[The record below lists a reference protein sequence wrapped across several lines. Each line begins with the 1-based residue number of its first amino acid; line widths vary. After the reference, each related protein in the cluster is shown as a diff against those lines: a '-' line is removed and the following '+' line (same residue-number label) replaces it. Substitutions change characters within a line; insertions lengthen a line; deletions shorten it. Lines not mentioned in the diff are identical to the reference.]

1 MSASGQPHDHSP
13 DALLRWAAD
22 RHAGRLAFATS
33 LGREDQVVLD
43 RIVALGLREA
53 IPVFTL
59 DTGRLFPETVE
70 LVAANERR
78 YGVRIQVF
86 APEAAVV
93 EDLVARQGILGL
105 RDSLANREECC
116 RVRKLQP
123 LARALAGRTA
133 WICGLRSGQG
143 ATRASVAPWSR
154 DAEGRVKVCPLHA
167 WSSADVDDYVA
178 RHRVP
183 VNPLHAQGMPSI
195 GCACCTRAIA
205 PGEDERAGRWWW
217 ENPEHRECGLH
228 RRPVSAGARA

>member
-1 MSASGQPHDHSP
+1 MSEMPTPADDGP
-13 DALLRWAAD
+13 DGLLRWAAE
-22 RHAGRLAFATS
+22 RHAGHVAFASS
-33 LGREDQVVLD
+33 LGREDQVILD

-53 IPVFTL
+53 VPVFTL

-78 YGVRIQVF
+78 YGVRIQVYS
-86 APEAAVV
+86 PEATAV
-93 EDLVARQGILGL
+93 EELVARQGILGL

-143 ATRASVAPWSR
+143 ATRSAVAPIGN

-167 WSSADVDDYVA
+167 WSSADVDDYLA

-183 VNPLHAQGMPSI
+183 VNALHAQGMPSI
-195 GCACCTRAIA
+195 GCACCTRAVA

-228 RRPVSAGARA
+228 RRPVLTRGRA